1 MFKKID
7 IRIKLIFILLLLFF
21 FLVIIKVFYIQVFD
35 YKKLNI
41 LANNLW
47 SRELEI
53 EADRGKIFDRN
64 GIVLADNLTTS
75 SLVLIPSQIKDKELT
90 SK

>member
-7 IRIKLIFILLLLFF
+7 SRIKLIFILLILLLL
-21 FLVIIKVFYIQVFD
+21 LVVMKVLYIQIFD
-35 YKKLNI
+35 YQKLND

-53 EADRGKIFDRN
+53 EADRGKILDRN
-64 GIVLADNLTTS
+64 GVVLADNLTTS
-75 SLVLIPSQIKDKELT
+75 SLVLIPS
-90 SK
+90 